1 MKSTS
6 RGLSPKQESLHSVII
21 HFNQTLL
28 ETGKGRPREGASLAQ
43 GHTCKTQPMPTRLS
57 LCSEKDQSRPHRY
70 EELGTRTAPPPHGC
84 PSTKYIKP
92 THRALSYLLLL
103 QMIPDRKFLQ
113 RQGEIFPPNLFTFQ
127 ISVAITTQ
135 HNYLCEAFSFQVL
148 PSTTLCGEFNSALSI
163 TTHFFNQFGSGIF
176 FFYKH
181 T

>member
-1 MKSTS
+1 MQD
-6 RGLSPKQESLHSVII
+6 PAHANQAQSV
-21 HFNQTLL
+21 FR
-28 ETGKGRPREGASLAQ
+28 ERPEPAPSIR
-43 GHTCKTQPMPTRLS
+43 
-57 LCSEKDQSRPHRY
+57 
-70 EELGTRTAPPPHGC
+70 GTRHKDRPPPHGC

-103 QMIPDRKFLQ
+103 QMIPERKFLQ

-176 FFYKH
+176 FSINTHKICCAKLLKANRETPHLADPFLCQCSPQILSEAGG
-181 T
+181 